1 MESLGKGRIEDL
13 SSLQEAD
20 SVLILRGDYLF
31 DDRLVKHLA
40 ATPNVIVQLEHER
53 QQECAV
59 AAHVPAHLARQAL
72 AVIEGSAP
80 ADTLPGVRIELP
92 ATISASFEQNLHKF
106 EPPFVLPIT
115 AEKKPDLE
123 RRLFDWSYKGIT
135 DLVTKWA
142 WPRPARWVVGHCV
155 RLHIRPNH
163 VTLLGLFLAILAGVF
178 FAYGQF
184 GWGLLAGWLMT
195 FLDTVDGKLARVT
208 VTSSKFG
215 HYFDH
220 LIDLVHPPIWYI
232 LWGLG
237 LPAAQAF
244 KPGFFVKY
252 PFLFNDDWLYS
263 RSFCRGI
270 VQTVSGRQLCHL
282 FLAAD

>member
-1 MESLGKGRIEDL
+1 MED
-13 SSLQEAD
+13 
-20 SVLILRGDYLF
+20 
-31 DDRLVKHLA
+31 
-40 ATPNVIVQLEHER
+40 R
-53 QQECAV
+53 QQEIAV
-59 AAHVPAHLARQAL
+59 AAHVPAHLARQTL
-72 AVIEGSAP
+72 AVIEGNAP
-80 ADTLPGVRIELP
+80 ANTLPGVRIEIP

-115 AEKKPDLE
+115 AEKKQDLE

-155 RLHIRPNH
+155 RLQIKPNH
-163 VTLLGLFLAILAGVF
+163 VTLLGLFLAILAGIF

-220 LIDLVHPPIWYI
+220 IIDLVHPPIWYI

-237 LPAAQAF
+237 LTGSTTFQ
-244 KPGFFVKY
+244 PGFSVKY
-252 PFLFNDDWLYS
+252 PFVFNDDWLYS
-263 RSFCRGI
+263 RSFR
-270 VQTVSGRQLCHL
+270 
-282 FLAAD
+282 

>member
-1 MESLGKGRIEDL
+1 MGLKAPDSLGRGHYSIGKIVDMSLFIYFSHTSPIKIWGLTSAERVERVLNGVTGKGRIEDL

-40 ATPNVIVQLEHER
+40 ATPNVIIRLEHER

-115 AEKKPDLE
+115 AEKNRTWNDVFSTG
-123 RRLFDWSYKGIT
+123 RIKGSPT
-135 DLVTKWA
+135 SL
-142 WPRPARWVVGHCV
+142 PNGPGPA
-155 RLHIRPNH
+155 LPA
-163 VTLLGLFLAILAGVF
+163 GLS
-178 FAYGQF
+178 
-184 GWGLLAGWLMT
+184 
-195 FLDTVDGKLARVT
+195 DTVSV
-208 VTSSKFG
+208 
-215 HYFDH
+215 
-220 LIDLVHPPIWYI
+220 LISDPIM
-232 LWGLG
+232 
-237 LPAAQAF
+237 LPCSVF
-244 KPGFFVKY
+244 SW
-252 PFLFNDDWLYS
+252 PF
-263 RSFCRGI
+263 
-270 VQTVSGRQLCHL
+270 
-282 FLAAD
+282 